1 MAAITQA
8 QIASVVAIRRQ
19 LADRDREA
27 AGALSKQVPSRF
39 LHLVF
44 GEFPPN
50 DRVLPLDW
58 SDIEISLAN
67 FNALR
72 PATPYSQQA
81 WKKFYTHFEGS
92 LYLPGGGREF
102 GVFLREN
109 REDMRLPWG
118 KLLTA
123 NFRQNRYEA
132 AELILRARGVE
143 PLVLADFETF
153 VSTEQRYSEVALC
166 VQRALGTSGV
176 MRLVELVLPLCI
188 DSGINKNRRD
198 RLVQQIDACFEVSA
212 VPLDI
217 EYKVSAVEE

>member
-19 LADRDREA
+19 LADGDREA
-27 AGALSKQVPSRF
+27 VGALSKQVPSRV

-44 GEFPPN
+44 GEFPPS
-50 DRVLPLDW
+50 DRVLPPDW
-58 SDIEISLAN
+58 PDVEVSLAN

-92 LYLPGGGREF
+92 LYHPGRPREF
-102 GVFLREN
+102 GTFLREN

-123 NFRQNRYEA
+123 NFRQQRYEA
-132 AELILRARGVE
+132 AELILRGQGVKALD
-143 PLVLADFETF
+143 LVDFETF
-153 VSTEQRYSEVALC
+153 VSVEQRYSEVALC
-166 VQRALGTSGV
+166 VQRALGTSGM
-176 MRLVELVLPLCI
+176 MRLVELILPSCI
-188 DSGINKNRRD
+188 ELPNKNRRD
-198 RLVQQIDACFEVSA
+198 RLVQQIDACLEESD
-212 VPLDI
+212 VPLHI
-217 EYKVSAVEE
+217 EYKVSVVEE